1 MRLQNT
7 KNTSIQYF
15 HDKSFETQLEELKLK
30 MEQVLVL
37 AVTDYSFSYLSPSL
51 LAASASRLI
60 LSRLDT
66 KVEMMAE
73 ICKSIG
79 AIPVSHATSKNY
91 LISLI
96 FTPIT
101 HFRVTLKNM
110 SSNWKK
116 WFPITFFG
124 FHNNHLHHRIH
135 R

>member
-1 MRLQNT
+1 MTSMDFLEYILMRLQNT

-51 LAASASRLI
+51 LAASASRLV

-79 AIPVSHATSKNY
+79 AIPVSHTTSK
-91 LISLI
+91 LI
-96 FTPIT
+96 
-101 HFRVTLKNM
+101 
-110 SSNWKK
+110 
-116 WFPITFFG
+116 
-124 FHNNHLHHRIH
+124 
-135 R
+135 

>member
-7 KNTSIQYF
+7 KHTSIQYF

-51 LAASASRLI
+51 LAASASRLV

-79 AIPVSHATSKNY
+79 AIPVSHD
-91 LISLI
+91 
-96 FTPIT
+96 
-101 HFRVTLKNM
+101 
-110 SSNWKK
+110 
-116 WFPITFFG
+116 TFK
-124 FHNNHLHHRIH
+124 II
-135 R
+135 

>member
-51 LAASASRLI
+51 LAASASRLV

-79 AIPVSHATSKNY
+79 AIPVSYSTSK
-91 LISLI
+91 II
-96 FTPIT
+96 
-101 HFRVTLKNM
+101 
-110 SSNWKK
+110 
-116 WFPITFFG
+116 
-124 FHNNHLHHRIH
+124 
-135 R
+135 